1 WHSSVVTIPL
11 HKLLQSASTR
21 LLTGMIGA
29 ASLACRWPLFA
40 GLSFLSG
47 SVRSLCCSCTNIVA
61 STKTWHLR
69 LYLCSILAAHLAPLS
84 EVLLLVGGR
93 VPPSS
98 VGHMCLLYQ
107 CSPDCYYLRGHSR
120 GHSSPL
126 LQLCFTCRFHCM

>member
-1 WHSSVVTIPL
+1 FSCLSFCVSVHPRDLRSFPTRRSSDLWHSSVVTIPL

-84 EVLLLVGGR
+84 EVILLVGGR

-98 VGHMCLLYQ
+98 
-107 CSPDCYYLRGHSR
+107 
-120 GHSSPL
+120 
-126 LQLCFTCRFHCM
+126 